1 MNTYEENLQY
11 EEKMDRI
18 SEELE
23 EMVLDTM
30 IAVLKKYENET
41 STSQDYQIRL
51 SRNPFLSKLIRA
63 ALIERP
69 QPIYCGKH
77 QITLQ

>member
-30 IAVLKKYENET
+30 IAVLRK
-41 STSQDYQIRL
+41 IRE
-51 SRNPFLSKLIRA
+51 RNFDFSKAANQNQSEPF
-63 ALIERP
+63 P
-69 QPIYCGKH
+69 F
-77 QITLQ
+77 